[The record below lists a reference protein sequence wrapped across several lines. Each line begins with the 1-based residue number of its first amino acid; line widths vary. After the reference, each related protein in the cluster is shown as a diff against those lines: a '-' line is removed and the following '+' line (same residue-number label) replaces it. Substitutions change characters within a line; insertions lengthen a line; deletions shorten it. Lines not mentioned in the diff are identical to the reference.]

1 MCKID
6 GQCYGSLVGGA
17 EEQFCRCGVAQA
29 MHGPDIKRRS
39 EACRIPNAC
48 TSNFD
53 DPGNSALK
61 LHKVRV
67 ANTDLAFLSRP
78 TILTATSFP
87 PERAVTATHP
97 LHPPPCH
104 PGFCDLHVLDRNKR
118 HSDIQRPVNAVRMSS
133 NNYNP
138 YNYPYQQSSAPQY
151 SAYQTAPASSNVPQ
165 PSRQYQQ
172 PATTQA
178 NDYMSYQG
186 QTYGGQ
192 SSSYGAQGQD
202 NTWNGSSYGGNR
214 ETTRGAAEVLRNMSN
229 TSYTPNSTSATQSS
243 FTAANN
249 TPSQTA
255 RFATGSSHS
264 PRMQP
269 QSNHTPQSAYGQS
282 QPRPRSVNTNPPQQ
296 TANRGLPSPATAAGY
311 PPQRAQTI
319 YNQQQQQRSASP
331 AQPQYINSS
340 AIPASSTRNAAMT
353 AAASQQYT
361 DYDRRQLAS
370 VEASRSN
377 QTATSSTSYN
387 YANTPTVAPPGPI
400 APPPSSVAE
409 PYGGQGSTT
418 VDPTAIY
425 DPWPEYQRKQEL
437 IRAQKAIED
446 AARAEE
452 ERVAEEARKAEE
464 AKKEEEQKRLE
475 AQAAALQST
484 QKSKKAQN
492 QQTPAEASSTA
503 SEAGPATGDA
513 LEAEIRAMM
522 AKMRE
527 LNSKDPA
534 LLARIWEEE
543 RRAKAAPKSPTVQSK
558 PTTQANSAV
567 PAQSSQANTPQ
578 VANQR
583 KKAAPKEA
591 SVTNA
596 AKSATP
602 ITAPVA
608 TMKTPAQNSTAR
620 PGNTIW
626 PLEKRNHLA
635 DAAAKYLQV
644 HNPGTHVDAPKILNM
659 LNSNP
664 SYIELCAQLEQFGLK
679 LDRAAFAKNLLTAV
693 PDVNSSGRK
702 TAPQPAPVQRPQVP
716 AAVMKKEI
724 ATPGA
729 ASPAFT
735 PAATSSASRSSYPPF
750 PDSAS
755 PAPTPAPVA
764 EMIPIK
770 PELKAPANKEEA
782 ARKRNISEL
791 IDMTLLSD
799 DEDMGPPPKRPN
811 SDAMHSYGSP
821 HAHIEDA
828 MVVDS
833 EPMVNNFPIA
843 SLPARTVPQ
852 PTQQVA
858 PPPVHVPELRHVAV
872 AEVLQKKNAL
882 RRNNYNPATIARDVL
897 LACGRHPS
905 ERQLNQHLD
914 VLRTNLPVTYD
925 SDLSTV
931 RWDILDP
938 GTPPPGYF
946 KDSVQALTE
955 DADDEEDSDDEDGE
969 TRPRAQ
975 SNAIGGE
982 SGAQARV
989 QALPEA
995 INPFKQKK
1003 RGRPPRHSL
1012 PNPNDTVPFTPKRSP
1027 STASMSASAP
1037 RPSAAS
1043 VGYSAFRSATEY
1055 GPDGQPLPKKR
1066 GRPVGW
1072 RKAIHGSVAAQSKP
1086 AANGH
1091 SGSANKHQPSQPSSL
1106 RHVNTGREEPIRID
1120 SRSPSVA
1127 NRIVRYQSYKC
1138 KWQNCTADLHNLETL
1153 KKHVF
1158 KVHRKETLRNTLD
1171 CLWGYCGKQVTSYD
1185 PNTNMRVEK
1194 HTPFSFNLESNWRN
1208 HVQETHFDPLSWELG
1223 DGPASGL
1230 SGNED

>member
-1 MCKID
+1 
-6 GQCYGSLVGGA
+6 
-17 EEQFCRCGVAQA
+17 
-29 MHGPDIKRRS
+29 
-39 EACRIPNAC
+39 
-48 TSNFD
+48 
-53 DPGNSALK
+53 
-61 LHKVRV
+61 
-67 ANTDLAFLSRP
+67 
-78 TILTATSFP
+78 
-87 PERAVTATHP
+87 
-97 LHPPPCH
+97 
-104 PGFCDLHVLDRNKR
+104 
-118 HSDIQRPVNAVRMSS
+118 MSS
-133 NNYNP
+133 NEYNP
-138 YNYPYQQSSAPQY
+138 YNYPYQQSSAQQY
-151 SAYQTAPASSNVPQ
+151 SAYQTAPASNNVPQ
-165 PSRQYQQ
+165 PSRHYQQ

-186 QTYGGQ
+186 HTHGGQ
-192 SSSYGAQGQD
+192 SNGYGAPGQD
-202 NTWNGSSYGGNR
+202 NSWKGSIYGGSR

-229 TSYTPNSTSATQSS
+229 TSYTPNSTSVTPSS

-249 TPSQTA
+249 TTAQTSQ
-255 RFATGSSHS
+255 FYTGSSHS

-269 QSNHTPQSAYGQS
+269 QSTHTSQSTYGQS
-282 QPRPRSVNTNPPQQ
+282 QPRP
-296 TANRGLPSPATAAGY
+296 PS
-311 PPQRAQTI
+311 TI
-319 YNQQQQQRSASP
+319 YNQQQQRSASP
-331 AQPQYINSS
+331 AQLQYNNSS
-340 AIPASSTRNAAMT
+340 AAAVTSSRDAAMT
-353 AAASQQYT
+353 AAASQQFT

-377 QTATSSTSYN
+377 QIATPSTSYN
-387 YANTPTVAPPGPI
+387 YASTSTIAQPGPI
-400 APPPSSVAE
+400 EPPPSSAAE
-409 PYGGQGSTT
+409 TYAGQGST
-418 VDPTAIY
+418 VDPMAIY

-446 AARAEE
+446 AARAED
-452 ERVAEEARKAEE
+452 ERTAEEARKAGE
-464 AKKEEEQKRLE
+464 AKDEERRRLE
-475 AQAAALQST
+475 ARTAALQST
-484 QKSKKAQN
+484 QKLKKTQK
-492 QQTPAEASSTA
+492 QQQSSAEASSA
-503 SEAGPATGDA
+503 APDADPATGDA

-543 RRAKAAPKSPTVQSK
+543 RRAKAAPKSPTVQNK
-558 PTTQANSAV
+558 PTTQANSAA

-583 KKAAPKEA
+583 RKAAPKEA
-591 SVTNA
+591 SFTNA
-596 AKSATP
+596 AKPATP
-602 ITAPVA
+602 IPAPVA
-608 TMKTPAQNSTAR
+608 PMSTPAQASTAR

-635 DAAAKYLQV
+635 DAAAKYLQ
-644 HNPGTHVDAPKILNM
+644 ILSM

-664 SYIELCAQLEQFGLK
+664 SYIELCAQLEQSGLK

-693 PDVNSSGRK
+693 PDVNSTGRK
-702 TAPQPAPVQRPQVP
+702 AAPPQPTPVYRPQVP

-735 PAATSSASRSSYPPF
+735 PAVASSTNRSSYPPF

-770 PELKAPANKEEA
+770 PELKTPANKEEA

-799 DEDMGPPPKRPN
+799 DEDMGPPPKRLN

-833 EPMVNNFPIA
+833 EPVVNNFPIA
-843 SLPARTVPQ
+843 NIPARTVPQ
-852 PTQQVA
+852 STQQPA
-858 PPPVHVPELRHVAV
+858 PPSVHVPELRHVAV
-872 AEVLQKKNAL
+872 AEALQKKNAL

-905 ERQLNQHLD
+905 ERQLNQHLE
-914 VLRTNLPVTYD
+914 VLRTTLPVTYE
-925 SDLSTV
+925 SDLSTI

-955 DADDEEDSDDEDGE
+955 DADDEEDSEDEYGE
-969 TRPRAQ
+969 ARPRAQ

-982 SGAQARV
+982 SGVQARV
-989 QALPEA
+989 QALPEG

-1003 RGRPPRHSL
+1003 R
-1012 PNPNDTVPFTPKRSP
+1012 
-1027 STASMSASAP
+1027 
-1037 RPSAAS
+1037 
-1043 VGYSAFRSATEY
+1043 GYSAFRSATEY

-1091 SGSANKHQPSQPSSL
+1091 TGSANKHQPSQPSSL
-1106 RHVNTGREEPIRID
+1106 RHVNTGREEPIRIN

-1127 NRIVRYQSYKC
+1127 NRVARYQSYKC

-1158 KVHRKETLRNTLD
+1158 KVHRKETLRNTLE
-1171 CLWGYCGKQVTSYD
+1171 CLWGDCGKEVTNYD
-1185 PNTNMRVEK
+1185 PNTNMRIEK
-1194 HTPFSFNLESNWRN
+1194 HTPHSFDLESNWRN

-1230 SGNED
+1230 SENVEAHDSEAYLSDAQGRPVTPRIRADPDCVNMYQSTLQAPASGPRGRGRPPKSSQEQEAREAQARLVSQKRRIGPGMDRGGATLVNDKRRKGFIDNNGVEEELVDAEE

>member
-1 MCKID
+1 M
-6 GQCYGSLVGGA
+6 S
-17 EEQFCRCGVAQA
+17 RN
-29 MHGPDIKRRS
+29 RR
-39 EACRIPNAC
+39 
-48 TSNFD
+48 
-53 DPGNSALK
+53 
-61 LHKVRV
+61 
-67 ANTDLAFLSRP
+67 AN
-78 TILTATSFP
+78 
-87 PERAVTATHP
+87 
-97 LHPPPCH
+97 
-104 PGFCDLHVLDRNKR
+104 
-118 HSDIQRPVNAVRMSS
+118 
-133 NNYNP
+133 
-138 YNYPYQQSSAPQY
+138 
-151 SAYQTAPASSNVPQ
+151 
-165 PSRQYQQ
+165 QQ
-172 PATTQA
+172 PAKTQA

-192 SSSYGAQGQD
+192 SNSYGAQGQD
-202 NTWNGSSYGGNR
+202 NTWDSSNYGGNR

-229 TSYTPNSTSATQSS
+229 TSYTPNTTSATPSS

-249 TPSQTA
+249 TTSQTE
-255 RFATGSSHS
+255 RFATGSSLS

-269 QSNHTPQSAYGQS
+269 KSNNTPQSAYGQS

-311 PPQRAQTI
+311 PSQRAQTI
-319 YNQQQQQRSASP
+319 YNQQQQRSASP
-331 AQPQYINSS
+331 AQPQYNNSS
-340 AIPASSTRNAAMT
+340 AIPASSARNDAMT

-361 DYDRRQLAS
+361 DYDRRPLAS
-370 VEASRSN
+370 VEALRSN
-377 QTATSSTSYN
+377 QTATPSISYN
-387 YANTPTVAPPGPI
+387 YATTPTIAPPGPI
-400 APPPSSVAE
+400 APPPSSAAE
-409 PYGGQGSTT
+409 TYAGQGSTT
-418 VDPTAIY
+418 VDPMAIY
-425 DPWPEYQRKQEL
+425 DPWPEYQQKQEL

-452 ERVAEEARKAEE
+452 ERIAEEARNAEE
-464 AKKEEEQKRLE
+464 AKEEERKRLE
-475 AQAAALQST
+475 AQTAALQST
-484 QKSKKAQN
+484 QKSKKAQKQ
-492 QQTPAEASSTA
+492 QQTSAEASSA
-503 SEAGPATGDA
+503 APEAGPATGDA

-543 RRAKAAPKSPTVQSK
+543 RIAKAAPKSPTVQNK
-558 PTTQANSAV
+558 PTTQANSAA
-567 PAQSSQANTPQ
+567 PAQSSQANIPQ
-578 VANQR
+578 VANQKR
-583 KKAAPKEA
+583 KAAPKEA

-596 AKSATP
+596 AKPATP

-608 TMKTPAQNSTAR
+608 PMKTPAQTSTAR

-635 DAAAKYLQV
+635 DAATKYLQV
-644 HNPGTHVDAPKILNM
+644 HNPGTDVDAPKILNM

-702 TAPQPAPVQRPQVP
+702 AAPQPAPVQRPQVP

-735 PAATSSASRSSYPPF
+735 PADASSASRSSYPLF

-755 PAPTPAPVA
+755 PAPTPAPAA

-799 DEDMGPPPKRPN
+799 DEDMGPPPKWLN
-811 SDAMHSYGSP
+811 SDVMHSYGSP
-821 HAHIEDA
+821 HSHIEDA

-843 SLPARTVPQ
+843 NVPARTVPQ
-852 PTQQVA
+852 PTQQLA
-858 PPPVHVPELRHVAV
+858 RPPVHVLELRHVAV
-872 AEVLQKKNAL
+872 AEALQKKNAL
-882 RRNNYNPATIARDVL
+882 RRNNYNTATIARDVL

-925 SDLSTV
+925 SDLSTI
-931 RWDILDP
+931 RWGILDP

-946 KDSVQALTE
+946 KGSVQALTE
-955 DADDEEDSDDEDGE
+955 DADNEEDSDDEDGE
-969 TRPRAQ
+969 ARPRAQ

-982 SGAQARV
+982 SGVQTRV

-1027 STASMSASAP
+1027 STANMSASAP

-1091 SGSANKHQPSQPSSL
+1091 TGSANRHQPSQPGSL
-1106 RHVNTGREEPIRID
+1106 RHVNIGREEPTRID

-1127 NRIVRYQSYKC
+1127 NRVVRYQSYKC

-1158 KVHRKETLRNTLD
+1158 KVHRKETLRNTLE
-1171 CLWGYCGKQVTSYD
+1171 CLWGDCGKEVTSYD
-1185 PNTNMRVEK
+1185 PNTNMRIEK
-1194 HTPFSFNLESNWRN
+1194 HAPFSFDLESKWRN
-1208 HVQETHFDPLSWELG
+1208 HVQETHFDPLFWELG

-1230 SGNED
+1230 SGNKD

>member
-1 MCKID
+1 
-6 GQCYGSLVGGA
+6 
-17 EEQFCRCGVAQA
+17 
-29 MHGPDIKRRS
+29 
-39 EACRIPNAC
+39 
-48 TSNFD
+48 
-53 DPGNSALK
+53 
-61 LHKVRV
+61 
-67 ANTDLAFLSRP
+67 
-78 TILTATSFP
+78 
-87 PERAVTATHP
+87 
-97 LHPPPCH
+97 
-104 PGFCDLHVLDRNKR
+104 
-118 HSDIQRPVNAVRMSS
+118 MSS
-133 NNYNP
+133 NEYNP
-138 YNYPYQQSSAPQY
+138 YNYPYQQSSAQQY
-151 SAYQTAPASSNVPQ
+151 SAYQTAPASNNVPQ
-165 PSRQYQQ
+165 PSRRYQQ

-186 QTYGGQ
+186 HTHGGQ
-192 SSSYGAQGQD
+192 SNGYGAPGQD
-202 NTWNGSSYGGNR
+202 NSWKGSIYGGSR

-229 TSYTPNSTSATQSS
+229 TSYTPNSTSVTPSS

-249 TPSQTA
+249 TTAQTSQ
-255 RFATGSSHS
+255 FYTGSSHS

-269 QSNHTPQSAYGQS
+269 QSTHTSQSTYGQS
-282 QPRPRSVNTNPPQQ
+282 QPRPPSVNTNPPQR

-311 PPQRAQTI
+311 PSQRAQTI
-319 YNQQQQQRSASP
+319 YNQQQQRSASP
-331 AQPQYINSS
+331 AQLQYNNSS
-340 AIPASSTRNAAMT
+340 AAAVTSSRDAAMT
-353 AAASQQYT
+353 AAASQQFT

-377 QTATSSTSYN
+377 QIATPSTSYN
-387 YANTPTVAPPGPI
+387 YASTSTIAQPGPI
-400 APPPSSVAE
+400 EPPPSSAAE
-409 PYGGQGSTT
+409 TYAGQGST
-418 VDPTAIY
+418 VDPMAIY

-446 AARAEE
+446 AARAED
-452 ERVAEEARKAEE
+452 ERTAEEARKAGE
-464 AKKEEEQKRLE
+464 AKDEERRRLE
-475 AQAAALQST
+475 ARTAALQST
-484 QKSKKAQN
+484 QKLKKTQK
-492 QQTPAEASSTA
+492 QQQSSAEASSA
-503 SEAGPATGDA
+503 APDADPATGDA

-543 RRAKAAPKSPTVQSK
+543 RRAKAAPKSPTVQNK
-558 PTTQANSAV
+558 PTTQANSAA

-583 KKAAPKEA
+583 RKAAPKEA
-591 SVTNA
+591 SFTNA
-596 AKSATP
+596 AKPATP
-602 ITAPVA
+602 IPAPVA
-608 TMKTPAQNSTAR
+608 PMSTPAQASTAR

-644 HNPGTHVDAPKILNM
+644 QNPAALVDASKILSM

-664 SYIELCAQLEQFGLK
+664 SYIELCAQLEQSGLK

-693 PDVNSSGRK
+693 PDVNSTGRK
-702 TAPQPAPVQRPQVP
+702 AAPPQPTPVYRPQVP

-735 PAATSSASRSSYPPF
+735 PAVASSTNRSSYPPF

-770 PELKAPANKEEA
+770 PELKTPANKEEA

-799 DEDMGPPPKRPN
+799 DEDMGPPPKRLN

-833 EPMVNNFPIA
+833 EPVVNNFPIA
-843 SLPARTVPQ
+843 NIPARTVPQ
-852 PTQQVA
+852 STQQPA
-858 PPPVHVPELRHVAV
+858 PPSVHVPELRHVAV
-872 AEVLQKKNAL
+872 AEALQKKNAL

-905 ERQLNQHLD
+905 ERQLNQHLE
-914 VLRTNLPVTYD
+914 VLRTTLPVTYE
-925 SDLSTV
+925 SDLSTI

-955 DADDEEDSDDEDGE
+955 DADDEEDSEDEYGE
-969 TRPRAQ
+969 ARPRAQ

-982 SGAQARV
+982 SGVQARV
-989 QALPEA
+989 QALPEG

-1012 PNPNDTVPFTPKRSP
+1012 PNPTGPVPFTPKRSP
-1027 STASMSASAP
+1027 SAANMSASAP
-1037 RPSAAS
+1037 RPSTAS

-1091 SGSANKHQPSQPSSL
+1091 TGSANKHQPSQPSSL
-1106 RHVNTGREEPIRID
+1106 RHVNTGREEPIRIN

-1127 NRIVRYQSYKC
+1127 NRVARYQSYKC

-1158 KVHRKETLRNTLD
+1158 KMHRKETLRNTLE
-1171 CLWGYCGKQVTSYD
+1171 CLWGDCGKEVTNYD
-1185 PNTNMRVEK
+1185 PNTNMPIEK
-1194 HTPFSFNLESNWRN
+1194 HTPHSFDLESNWRN

-1230 SGNED
+1230 SEAHDSEAYLSDAQGRPVTPRIRADPDCVNMYQSTLQAPASGPRGRGRPPKSSQEQEAREAQARLVSQKRRIGPGMDRGGATLVNDKRRKGFIDNNGVEEELVDAEE